1 MKASKQCMVAEKK
14 RKKEKEYTKVE
25 KNIDIMKYVYG
36 EKNYLIIDFNKVIE
50 RLYIHL
56 SCSSY
61 CRT

>member
-1 MKASKQCMVAEKK
+1 MVAEKK